1 MVPIPMS
8 VWPFF
13 IAVID
18 VTSSGSD
25 VPIATMVIPIT
36 VSDIP
41 IPCAINTTFSIVR
54 YPPRYRS
61 PEPIAIILLLV
72 EQMIFELP
80 DLPLPASV
88 LF

>member
-8 VWPFF
+8 VCPFF

-18 VTSSGSD
+18 VISSGSD

-41 IPCAINTTFSIVR
+41 MPCAINTTFSIVR
-54 YPPRYRS
+54 YPPKYRS
-61 PEPIAIILLLV
+61 PEPIATSPTAFGIDD
-72 EQMIFELP
+72 F
-80 DLPLPASV
+80 
-88 LF
+88 

>member
-1 MVPIPMS
+1 MLLMLLPTMVPIPMS
-8 VWPFF
+8 VCPFF

-25 VPIATMVIPIT
+25 VPMATMVIPIT

-41 IPCAINTTFSIVR
+41 MPCAINTTFSIVR

-61 PEPIAIILLLV
+61 PEPIAIS
-72 EQMIFELP
+72 
-80 DLPLPASV
+80 PAARGTDH
-88 LF
+88 F

>member
-8 VWPFF
+8 VCPFYF
-13 IAVID
+13 AVID

-25 VPIATMVIPIT
+25 VPMATMVIPIT

-61 PEPIAIILLLV
+61 PEPIATNPNARGTDD
-72 EQMIFELP
+72 F
-80 DLPLPASV
+80 
-88 LF
+88 

>member
-1 MVPIPMS
+1 
-8 VWPFF
+8 
-13 IAVID
+13 
-18 VTSSGSD
+18 

-61 PEPIAIILLLV
+61 PEPIATNPSARGTDV
-72 EQMIFELP
+72 FCV
-80 DLPLPASV
+80 DGSSS
-88 LF
+88 F

>member
-8 VWPFF
+8 VCPFF

-18 VTSSGSD
+18 VISSGSD

-61 PEPIAIILLLV
+61 PEPIATSPTAFGIDD
-72 EQMIFELP
+72 F
-80 DLPLPASV
+80 
-88 LF
+88 